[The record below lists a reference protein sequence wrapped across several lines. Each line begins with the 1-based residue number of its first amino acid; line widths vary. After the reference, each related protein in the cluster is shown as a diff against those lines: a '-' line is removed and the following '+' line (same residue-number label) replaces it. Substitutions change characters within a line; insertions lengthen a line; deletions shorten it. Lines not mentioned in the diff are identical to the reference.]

1 MCQPVSSIRSMAETA
16 RGVVERNSLVTS
28 FVRELSNNSTKIKRG
43 DLPMTNALK
52 IMTAEA
58 LSFVL
63 GNNAERMVL
72 VQPGSGTMI
81 NMNVVI
87 EGEVKLHG
95 FCIPAN
101 EISGKLEE
109 GSVYRVDSEGL
120 LSLVVK
126 DTVKIPA
133 KTVGCTMEQ
142 MRRNMAP
149 AHAHAKR

>member
-1 MCQPVSSIRSMAETA
+1 
-16 RGVVERNSLVTS
+16 
-28 FVRELSNNSTKIKRG
+28 
-43 DLPMTNALK
+43 MTNALK

-58 LSFVL
+58 LSIIL
-63 GNNAERMVL
+63 GNNAERTVL
-72 VQPGSGTMI
+72 VQPGVGSMV

-101 EISGKLEE
+101 EISGKLVE
-109 GSVYRVDSEGL
+109 GAVYHVDSEGL

-126 DTVKIPA
+126 DTVKVPA

-142 MRRNMAP
+142 MRRNTTSAQ
-149 AHAHAKR
+149 AFAKR